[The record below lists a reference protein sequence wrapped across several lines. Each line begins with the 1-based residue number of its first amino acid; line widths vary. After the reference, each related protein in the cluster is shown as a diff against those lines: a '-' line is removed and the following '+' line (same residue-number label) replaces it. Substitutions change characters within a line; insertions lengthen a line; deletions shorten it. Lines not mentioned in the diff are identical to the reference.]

1 MATAAVMT
9 RPCSPVVST
18 SPVLSMMPQEQTQR
32 CRSCQSDEL
41 YVDWSQGDRICTSC
55 GVVDEGNL
63 LDDRPEWREFNDD
76 NDLAKNGKSGA
87 RSGLVVVDDARYLG
101 GLQPTTLS
109 KQVFGGSTANS
120 NMTRKRLLAAN
131 HRLDRTMEK
140 MHAQSLKTAKLSHRA
155 RKRKTN
161 LQDNEESDID
171 TDMDN
176 SVRPEYE
183 QMLIQEEEDAHRVQA
198 ALQADKWS
206 LQRAI
211 RLFAPS
217 SDQVSTNLNNQEE
230 EIEDLNKRLSAPLKR
245 ASQDLYTAYAMLLA
259 AAQTLHLPDRV
270 SNEATTMLCRYAS
283 RRDGITVRGVAST
296 LKRKSKANVSKQEEE
311 AAKEALRD
319 YNKTKQMGSLCAA
332 LLFFT
337 ARNLGWPR
345 SLVEVCE
352 SIQPTNLSGQHLE
365 AGKDQF
371 IKRKHCSRAMT
382 EVRELFPDY
391 ARPVAVA
398 SGAIRTIEGSND
410 SAITNFAE
418 HAIRK
423 LDLPPVAEAC
433 VRLLV
438 LHHRKEQD
446 SMDTSNGK
454 RLPTI
459 CASMTYFI
467 SAAGEIMQRLALQA
481 TQAGKRRT
489 VPAPSAAPPT
499 KKIKIEDARN
509 PDRTKQSVE
518 HVKQEEV
525 KVEDVQQEGAATD
538 NTPGTK
544 HDDVEL
550 LPDVISL
557 EDDGHDIAAEQRAY
571 EMRRMWDAWAEQM
584 PWSRSV
590 ALVESS
596 CGVSRN
602 LFLEYYKANIYP
614 QRHALLNVLREA
626 VSSVDTRTD
635 ELAHESITLT
645 ETPLASVLLPH
656 IVTAAPLMKNDAK
669 F

>member
-1 MATAAVMT
+1 
-9 RPCSPVVST
+9 
-18 SPVLSMMPQEQTQR
+18 MMPPEQTQR

-55 GVVDEGNL
+55 GVVDEGGL

-211 RLFAPS
+211 RLYAS
-217 SDQVSTNLNNQEE
+217 SDQVSASALNNQEE
-230 EIEDLNKRLSAPLKR
+230 EIEDLQKRLSAPLKR

-270 SNEATTMLCRYAS
+270 SNDATTMLCRYAS

-352 SIQPTNLSGQHLE
+352 SIQPSNLSGQHLE

-398 SGAIRTIEGSND
+398 TGAARTMEGGND
-410 SAITNFAE
+410 NSITNFAE

-459 CASMTYFI
+459 CAAMTYFI

-489 VPAPSAAPPT
+489 VSAPSAAPPA
-499 KKIKIEDARN
+499 KKIKVEDARDPPAKKSKVEDVRD
-509 PDRTKQSVE
+509 PDQTKQSVE
-518 HVKQEEV
+518 HVLV
-525 KVEDVQQEGAATD
+525 KQEGAATD
-538 NTPGTK
+538 DTPGMK
-544 HDDVEL
+544 DDDMEL

-557 EDDGHDIAAEQRAY
+557 EEDGHDIGAEQRAY

-590 ALVESS
+590 PLVESS

-626 VSSVDTRTD
+626 VSSADARTD

-656 IVTAAPLMKNDAK
+656 IVTASPLMKNDAK

>member
-1 MATAAVMT
+1 M
-9 RPCSPVVST
+9 
-18 SPVLSMMPQEQTQR
+18 
-32 CRSCQSDEL
+32 
-41 YVDWSQGDRICTSC
+41 
-55 GVVDEGNL
+55 VDEGRL
-63 LDDRPEWREFNDD
+63 LDDRPEWRDFNDAD
-76 NDLAKNGKSGA
+76 DLARGGRSGA
-87 RSGLVVVDDARYLG
+87 RSGLVAVDDTRYLG

-109 KQVFGGSTANS
+109 KQVFGGSTGRS
-120 NMTRKRLLAAN
+120 NLLRKKLLAAN

-140 MHAQSLKTAKLSHRA
+140 MHAQSLTTARLSHKA
-155 RKRKTN
+155 RKRK
-161 LQDNEESDID
+161 LLDDESDID
-171 TDMDN
+171 IDH
-176 SVRPEYE
+176 VRPEYE

-217 SDQVSTNLNNQEE
+217 EQVAAREQDE
-230 EIEDLNKRLSAPLKR
+230 EIEDLKKRLNAPLKR
-245 ASQDLYTAYAMLLA
+245 ASQELYCAYSMLLA

-283 RRDGITVRGVAST
+283 RRDGLTVRGVAST
-296 LKRKSKANVSKQEEE
+296 LKRKSKANASVHEE
-311 AAKEALRD
+311 AAAKAALRD
-319 YNKTKQMGSLCAA
+319 YNRTKQMGSLCAA

-352 SIQPTNLSGQHLE
+352 SIQPGTLSCQPLE
-365 AGKDQF
+365 AGKDQL

-382 EVRELFPDY
+382 EIRELFPDY

-398 SGAIRTIEGSND
+398 TGVARTIHAGND
-410 SAITNFAE
+410 NAITNFTE

-423 LDLPPVAEAC
+423 LNLPPVAEAC

-438 LHHRKEQD
+438 LHHRQEQD

-459 CASMTYFI
+459 CASMAYFV
-467 SAAGEIMQRLALQA
+467 SAAGEIMQRLASQA
-481 TQAGKRRT
+481 TQIGKRR
-489 VPAPSAAPPT
+489 VVSAPSAAPPA
-499 KKIKIEDARN
+499 KKMKIEDAQDSGRI
-509 PDRTKQSVE
+509 KQADKQVKREEGEAHVPGVE
-518 HVKQEEV
+518 
-525 KVEDVQQEGAATD
+525 VERE
-538 NTPGTK
+538 
-544 HDDVEL
+544 VEL
-550 LPDVISL
+550 LSDVISL
-557 EDDGHDIAAEQRAY
+557 GDDGQDIAAEQRAY

-590 ALVESS
+590 ALVEQS
-596 CGVSRN
+596 CGVARN
-602 LFLEYYKANIYP
+602 IFLDYYRANIYP
-614 QRHALLNVLREA
+614 QRHALLNVLKRA
-626 VSSVDTRTD
+626 ASSQDVRTD
-635 ELAHESITLT
+635 ELAHESISLT

-656 IVTAAPLMKNDAK
+656 IVTAAPLMKNGAK

>member
-1 MATAAVMT
+1 
-9 RPCSPVVST
+9 
-18 SPVLSMMPQEQTQR
+18 MMPPEQTQR

-155 RKRKTN
+155 RKRKN
-161 LQDNEESDID
+161 LMDNEESDID
-171 TDMDN
+171 TDMDD

-217 SDQVSTNLNNQEE
+217 SEQVSASANLNNQEE

-245 ASQDLYTAYAMLLA
+245 ASQDLYVAYAMLLA

-398 SGAIRTIEGSND
+398 IGAARTIEGGND

-423 LDLPPVAEAC
+423 LELPPVAEAC

-481 TQAGKRRT
+481 TQTGKRRT
-489 VPAPSAAPPT
+489 VSAPSAAPPA
-499 KKIKIEDARN
+499 KKIKIEDARD
-509 PDRTKQSVE
+509 PPAK
-518 HVKQEEV
+518 KI
-525 KVEDVQQEGAATD
+525 KVEDARDVDETKQPVEDVIKQEGAATD
-538 NTPGTK
+538 DSPGMK

-557 EDDGHDIAAEQRAY
+557 EDDGHDIAGEQRAY

-602 LFLEYYKANIYP
+602 LFLDYYKANIYP
-614 QRHALLNVLREA
+614 QRHALLNILREA
-626 VSSVDTRTD
+626 VSSSDARTD

>member
-1 MATAAVMT
+1 MATASVMT

-18 SPVLSMMPQEQTQR
+18 SPVLSLPQEQTQR
-32 CRSCQSDEL
+32 CRSCQSTEL

-109 KQVFGGSTANS
+109 KQVFGGSTGHS
-120 NMTRKRLLAAN
+120 NLTRKRLLAAN

-155 RKRKTN
+155 RKRKP
-161 LQDNEESDID
+161 LDEESDID
-171 TDMDN
+171 MDH
-176 SVRPEYE
+176 VRPEYE

-211 RLFAPS
+211 RLFAPPE
-217 SDQVSTNLNNQEE
+217 QVSALNQEE

-245 ASQDLYTAYAMLLA
+245 ASQDLYSAYSMLLA

-283 RRDGITVRGVAST
+283 RRDGLTVRGVAST
-296 LKRKSKANVSKQEEE
+296 LKRKSKASVSKQEEE

-352 SIQPTNLSGQHLE
+352 SIQPANLSGQHLE
-365 AGKDQF
+365 AGNDQF

-398 SGAIRTIEGSND
+398 SGAARTIDGGND
-410 SAITNFAE
+410 NAITNFAE

-438 LHHRKEQD
+438 LQHRKEQD

-459 CASMTYFI
+459 CASMTYFV

-481 TQAGKRRT
+481 TQTGKRRT
-489 VPAPSAAPPT
+489 TSAPSAAPPA
-499 KKIKIEDARN
+499 KKIKMADAQDPN
-509 PDRTKQSVE
+509 QTKQAVE
-518 HVKQEEV
+518 HVKQEE
-525 KVEDVQQEGAATD
+525 AATD
-538 NTPGTK
+538 IPGMK
-544 HDDVEL
+544 LDVEL

-602 LFLEYYKANIYP
+602 LFLDYYKANIYP

-626 VSSVDTRTD
+626 VSNSDARTD
-635 ELAHESITLT
+635 ESAHESVTLT

-656 IVTAAPLMKNDAK
+656 IVTAAPLMKNDVK
-669 F
+669 L

>member
-1 MATAAVMT
+1 MA

-18 SPVLSMMPQEQTQR
+18 SPVLSIPQEQTQR
-32 CRSCQSDEL
+32 CRSCQSTEL

-109 KQVFGGSTANS
+109 KQVFGGSTGHS
-120 NMTRKRLLAAN
+120 NLTRKRLLAAN

-155 RKRKTN
+155 RKRK
-161 LQDNEESDID
+161 LLGDEESDID
-171 TDMDN
+171 MDH
-176 SVRPEYE
+176 VRPEYE

-217 SDQVSTNLNNQEE
+217 EQVSALNQDE

-245 ASQDLYTAYAMLLA
+245 ASQDLYCAHAMLLE

-283 RRDGITVRGVAST
+283 RRDGLTVRGVAST

-319 YNKTKQMGSLCAA
+319 YNKTKQMGALCAA

-365 AGKDQF
+365 ASKDQF

-391 ARPVAVA
+391 GRPVAVA
-398 SGAIRTIEGSND
+398 SGAARTIDGGND
-410 SAITNFAE
+410 NAITNFAE

-459 CASMTYFI
+459 CASMTYFV

-481 TQAGKRRT
+481 THAGKRRI
-489 VPAPSAAPPT
+489 VAAPSAAPPAT
-499 KKIKIEDARN
+499 KIKMEDTRD
-509 PDRTKQSVE
+509 PDPTKQSVA
-518 HVKQEEV
+518 HVK
-525 KVEDVQQEGAATD
+525 QEGAATA
-538 NTPGTK
+538 NSEMK
-544 HDDVEL
+544 HEVEL

-584 PWSRSV
+584 PWFRSV

-614 QRHALLNVLREA
+614 HRHTLLNVLREA
-626 VSSVDTRTD
+626 VSSSDGRTD
-635 ELAHESITLT
+635 DLAHESITLT